1 MGDSPFYERHLGNY
15 SKTKLLYFGGQ
26 TMSKIAQDIARI
38 VCLQLPASLRDKLIV
53 EIQGDPYGIR
63 LNATL
68 TDERKRTW
76 VANLED
82 MDFEG
87 VPLRCKLPDTFVALL
102 CVEV

>member
-1 MGDSPFYERHLGNY
+1 
-15 SKTKLLYFGGQ
+15 
-26 TMSKIAQDIARI
+26 MSNITRDIAHI
-38 VCLQLPASLRDKLIV
+38 VYSQLPTGLRDKLSV
-53 EIQGDPYGIR
+53 EIGGDPYGIR

-87 VPLRCKLPDTFVALL
+87 VPLRCKLPDTFVTLL

>member
-1 MGDSPFYERHLGNY
+1 MPNI
-15 SKTKLLYFGGQ
+15 TK
-26 TMSKIAQDIARI
+26 DIAYI
-38 VCLQLPASLRDKLIV
+38 VYSQLPAGVRDKLSV

-63 LNATL
+63 LNAAL

-87 VPLRCKLPDTFVALL
+87 VPLRCKLPDNFVALL

>member
-1 MGDSPFYERHLGNY
+1 
-15 SKTKLLYFGGQ
+15 
-26 TMSKIAQDIARI
+26 MSKIAQDIAYI
-38 VCLQLPASLRDKLIV
+38 VYSQLPAGLRDKLMV

-68 TDERKRTW
+68 IDERKRTW
-76 VANLED
+76 VVNLEY

-102 CVEV
+102 CMEV